1 MIKKYRLKP
10 WVIELLLI
18 IAFTIY
24 VITCVTLYMDRV
36 NNINNW
42 DRSLDVTCEK

>member
-24 VITCVTLYMDRV
+24 VITCVTLYVDRV
-36 NNINNW
+36 NNINEW
-42 DRSLDVTCEK
+42 DRSLGVTCKK

>member
-1 MIKKYRLKP
+1 MSKKYRLKP

-24 VITCVTLYMDRV
+24 VIICITLYIDRV
-36 NNINNW
+36 NNINDG
-42 DRSLDVTCEK
+42 DRSLDVICKK